1 MDALSGTGIPVFAER
16 GKNGG
21 WFLLENYR
29 VSLTGLKEAEIR
41 ALFVSPSSQLLDD
54 LGLTRT
60 SEEARNKLI
69 ASLPAVYRQN
79 AKDVWNRIHV
89 DTSTWRKQQEK
100 LVTFDVLKK
109 AIWQDNKLSIAYERA
124 DGSTSTGIVGP
135 LGLVAKGSRWYFV
148 AAKDDGDIRNY
159 RASRI
164 RTAVPT
170 DEPFERPRDFNLAQY
185 WQSST
190 RAFIENLPNYEVSVE
205 VAPSVLPK
213 LTFTNR
219 FVRIVETESRNS
231 AGWTPVHLS
240 FNTEDEASA
249 YLLSFADQMKVVQP
263 EQLQARIVE
272 MAKAVIEFYRMVDIF
287 SIEFRKEPG

>member
-109 AIWQDNKLSIAYERA
+109 KRSGKII
-124 DGSTSTGIVGP
+124 
-135 LGLVAKGSRWYFV
+135 
-148 AAKDDGDIRNY
+148 NY
-159 RASRI
+159 
-164 RTAVPT
+164 
-170 DEPFERPRDFNLAQY
+170 
-185 WQSST
+185 QSHMSEQMEA
-190 RAFIENLPNYEVSVE
+190 RQP
-205 VAPSVLPK
+205 VL
-213 LTFTNR
+213 
-219 FVRIVETESRNS
+219 
-231 AGWTPVHLS
+231 
-240 FNTEDEASA
+240 
-249 YLLSFADQMKVVQP
+249 
-263 EQLQARIVE
+263 
-272 MAKAVIEFYRMVDIF
+272 
-287 SIEFRKEPG
+287 